1 MIPMVHRTSDA
12 RAPQKKCGGRASRSV
27 HERLFSE
34 KVALTTDDGSCG
46 YCRAISVHMIVPARS
61 VQNIRGLA
69 FLKVGSAPE
78 PEAIASTN
86 GIVSLSED
94 AREQKSKGNPT
105 VR

>member
-1 MIPMVHRTSDA
+1 
-12 RAPQKKCGGRASRSV
+12 
-27 HERLFSE
+27 
-34 KVALTTDDGSCG
+34 
-46 YCRAISVHMIVPARS
+46 MIVPARS

-78 PEAIASTN
+78 TEAIASTN